1 MRTKDIAIVGIFS
14 ALAFGLMFL
23 EVPLLPFVSFLK
35 YDPSEIPAL
44 ILAVNTGIAQGITVI
59 LIKDI
64 LFYFAKSGDI
74 IGIVM
79 NFIAGA
85 FFVALAAKFWKNKFV
100 SSVSSVGG
108 TSALMTALNA
118 ATVPLYFIVMKWG
131 SASDGFKFFLKV
143 WWGILIFNVLKFSID
158 YVLTALIN
166 KRVSG
171 LFRSE

>member
-1 MRTKDIAIVGIFS
+1 MKTKDIAIVGIFS

-35 YDPSEIPAL
+35 YDPSEIVAL
-44 ILAVNTGIAQGITVI
+44 ILAVNTGIAQGVMVV

-64 LFYFAKSGDI
+64 LFYFAKSGDV

-85 FFVALAAKFWKNKFV
+85 TFVALATKFWKSKLI
-100 SSVSSVGG
+100 SSILSVGG
-108 TSALMTALNA
+108 TSALMTGLNA

-143 WWGILIFNVLKFSID
+143 WWGILVFNVLKFSID
-158 YVLTALIN
+158 YVLSALIN
-166 KRVSG
+166 KRVGS
-171 LFRSE
+171 LFGSE

>member
-1 MRTKDIAIVGIFS
+1 MRTRDIAIVGIFS

-23 EVPLLPFVSFLK
+23 EVPLLPFVNFLK

-44 ILAVNTGIAQGITVI
+44 ILAVNSGIAQGITVI

-64 LFYFAKSGDI
+64 LFYFAKSGDV
-74 IGIVM
+74 IGIIM

-85 FFVALAAKFWKNKFV
+85 MFIILASKLWKNKLL
-100 SSVSSVGG
+100 SSVVSVGG
-108 TSALMTALNA
+108 TSVLMTALNA

-143 WWGILIFNVLKFSID
+143 WWGILVFNILKFSID

-166 KRVSG
+166 KRVRG
-171 LFRSE
+171 LFKGE